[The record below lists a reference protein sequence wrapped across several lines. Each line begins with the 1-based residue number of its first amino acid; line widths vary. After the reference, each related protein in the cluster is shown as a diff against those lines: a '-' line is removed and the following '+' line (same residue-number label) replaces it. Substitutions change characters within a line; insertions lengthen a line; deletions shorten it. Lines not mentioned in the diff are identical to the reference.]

1 MGGAD
6 KGISVEEAERF
17 PPRSRGGPAPSTSW
31 SVYPGAPHSFF
42 DRSQEEHRDASA
54 DAWARLSGFIADHA
68 GLHQPTDA

>member
-17 PPRSRGGPAPSTSW
+17 RRALEEAGAEHELV
-31 SVYPGAPHSFF
+31 VYPGAPHSFF

-54 DAWARLSGFIADHA
+54 DAWARTLGFIADHA